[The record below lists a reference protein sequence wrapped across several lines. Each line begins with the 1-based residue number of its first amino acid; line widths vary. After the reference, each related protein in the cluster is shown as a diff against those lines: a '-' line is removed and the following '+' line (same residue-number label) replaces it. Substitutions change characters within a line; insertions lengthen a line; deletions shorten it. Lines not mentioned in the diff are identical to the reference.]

1 MLSHSERKKLT
12 KAQPPLLRGGSCANC
27 ANHYHRRDADIGHF
41 DYCAHFH
48 STLLPK
54 KDGPL
59 DRFTCAAWK
68 AEAT

>member
-1 MLSHSERKKLT
+1 
-12 KAQPPLLRGGSCANC
+12 LRGGSCANC

-41 DYCAHFH
+41 DYCDHFH